1 MEYYRADGVR
11 ITHNPYDPDMMKKY
25 GNPGETDNEGIFIII
40 RSITSPNIQHY
51 IHFKVLIHM
60 QTV

>member
-40 RSITSPNIQHY
+40 RSLITHNIQDH
-51 IHFKVLIHM
+51 IHF
-60 QTV
+60 